1 LISWKNYDIIEYT
14 GIPEY
19 HMISWIF
26 YDILGYHGINQE
38 TSAGRFFG
46 VAAHE

>member
-1 LISWKNYDIIEYT
+1 LISWIYYDIIEYT
-14 GIPEY
+14 GILEY

-26 YDILGYHGINQE
+26 YDILGYHGMYQE

>member
-1 LISWKNYDIIEYT
+1 
-14 GIPEY
+14 
-19 HMISWIF
+19 MISWIY

-38 TSAGRFFG
+38 TIAGRFFG